1 MTDAVRGQW
10 EYFLERKFSDLS
22 SWIQEFDENVLQGA
36 GEDFEIS
43 ESDIDELANSLDEI
57 YTCLVENGLIG

>member
-1 MTDAVRGQW
+1 MNDAVRGQW